1 MELQQQKIL
10 KWLIDHP
17 EWITKTQAEL
27 FTNDRSYIFH
37 MCQLLI
43 NKGRTPTWQSLQ
55 HIIEHKVKPDIRPK
69 LLDSLNFCQA
79 EQDID
84 KTTALE
90 IRDDLRSVAF
100 EREIK
105 KLNNLDVNDPK
116 SRQVVLDRLHALQ
129 LDEEPEVMSRVVSF
143 NEFDQHIQEE
153 QQILESGLP
162 FLLDTGSDFK
172 RGELINLLA
181 ASGNFKTGAMS
192 HVTKHMVSNEHNVLM
207 FSMEDTNQT
216 LLSRLGHGLLGMTP
230 YQYSQLTPSELEMR
244 FSTINLGKL
253 DCVTGREII
262 LEDLKDFI
270 DDLEVEKGYK
280 YDMIAIDYSAQ
291 VRLKNEKKNE
301 REDQVISKIFRELK
315 LLAVNKQV
323 VVMSAIQSNREG
335 YGEKKKPRVE
345 NSAGSMGGVHASDM
359 MISLKYTPNQQ
370 APQSLSP
377 QDEEPHDVKGF
388 VQMTVRK
395 KRLGTVNV
403 DDNFIF
409 EHKRNGNIAYVNK
422 EDVDDNRE
430 LWDNLFEL

>member
-1 MELQQQKIL
+1 MELQEQTLL

-17 EWITKTQAEL
+17 EWITKTQPEL
-27 FTNDRSYIFH
+27 FTNDRARIIYI
-37 MCQLLI
+37 CNQLI
-43 NKGRTPTWQSLQ
+43 NKGRTPTWQSLH
-55 HIIEHKVKPDIRPK
+55 HIVQHKVNHQSRQDI
-69 LLDSLNFCQA
+69 LECLNFCQA
-79 EQDID
+79 EQTID

-90 IRDDLRSVAF
+90 IRDDLRSKAF

-105 KLNNLDVNDPK
+105 KLNNLDVTDAK
-116 SRQVVLDRLHALQ
+116 SRQAVLDRLHALQ
-129 LDEEPEVMSRVVSF
+129 LNEEPEVMNRVVSF
-143 NEFDQHIQEE
+143 TEFDQHIQEE
-153 QQILESGLP
+153 QQVIESGLP
-162 FLLDTGSDFK
+162 FLLNTGSDFK

-192 HVTKHMVSNEHNVLM
+192 HVTKHMVSNQHNVLM

-230 YQYSQLTPSELEMR
+230 YQYGQLSPAELQIR
-244 FSTINLGKL
+244 FSTMNLGKL
-253 DCVTGREII
+253 DCVTGREVI

-270 DDLEVEKGYK
+270 DELENERGYK
-280 YDMIAIDYSAQ
+280 YDMVAIDYSAQ
-291 VRLKNEKKNE
+291 VRLKNEKKND
-301 REDQVISKIFRELK
+301 REDQIISKIFRELK
-315 LLAVNKQV
+315 LLAVNKGI

-359 MISLKYTPNQQ
+359 IVSLKYKSNPD
-370 APQSLSP
+370 APQGISP

-403 DDNFIF
+403 DDTFIF
-409 EHKRNGNIAYVNK
+409 EHKRNGNIAYVDK
-422 EDVDDNRE
+422 EQVDQDRE
-430 LWDNLFEL
+430 LWDNLFEI